1 MLLSLFNLK
10 GDLAVAF
17 IVGVMATVMSRDKM
31 ASVQALIGD
40 TKSILS
46 EAELARMRD
55 IAQPEAQRE
64 ANRLAASKAA
74 KAATQLKADAR
85 KQKMLELEAQRKLA
99 IPPSDIEKQ
108 KLAEKASMLSAADRQ
123 MAEELEYAKSRR
135 T

>member
-1 MLLSLFNLK
+1 
-10 GDLAVAF
+10 
-17 IVGVMATVMSRDKM
+17 M